1 MKLSSTE
8 NNLIAIENNVHV
20 KMYSIVN
27 KLFSEWLVDELR
39 KRGMTQA
46 DLARASGI
54 SRGGISNL
62 INQVRNPDAETC
74 LAISRALNLPPET
87 VFRAAGLLPPVSPAI
102 ALSEEVMYLLQKLP
116 VEEQERFLALLRF
129 EVERQAKKPPTKPPK
144 KTSPP
149 SRTPKPARSALK
161 EG

>member
-1 MKLSSTE
+1 MLGVDY
-8 NNLIAIENNVHV
+8 N
-20 KMYSIVN
+20 
-27 KLFSEWLVDELR
+27 FSEWLLNQLNS
-39 KRGMTQA
+39 RGWTQA
-46 DLARASGI
+46 ELARRAGVSRTAI
-54 SRGGISNL
+54 SDVISDKHSAGFEL
-62 INQVRNPDAETC
+62 C

-144 KTSPP
+144 KTSPT
-149 SRTPKPARSALK
+149 SRAEKPARSALK
-161 EG
+161 EE